1 MVQRIFLKF
10 KDKRL
15 IWNNSYNMRIFKDK
29 KLVIASHNKGKITE
43 IKDLLEPLDIQI
55 LSAYDFDIEEPEENG
70 LTFEEN
76 ALIKSTFVTQ
86 RTGLPSISDDSGIC
100 FSDLNGDPGIYS
112 ARWAGSNKDF
122 NKAMSK
128 INNAIKGKKNP
139 SYNCHFICS
148 LSISWPDNYDV
159 TVSGSIDGKFSWPPK
174 GDKGFGYDPIFK
186 PLGYDITFA
195 EIDPNFK
202 HKISH
207 RAIAFN
213 KLINLCFPSLK
224 C

>member
-15 IWNNSYNMRIFKDK
+15 IWNNFKNMRVFKDK

-76 ALIKSTFVTQ
+76 SLIKSTFVTQ
-86 RTGLPSISDDSGIC
+86 HTGLPSISDDSGIC

-112 ARWAGSNKDF
+112 ARWAGPNKDF

-195 EIDPNFK
+195 
-202 HKISH
+202 
-207 RAIAFN
+207 
-213 KLINLCFPSLK
+213 
-224 C
+224 